1 MQDIL
6 SLKNISHTYHSLLGE
21 TRSLT
26 DINITIK
33 DGEFISIVGPS
44 GCGKST
50 LLSIIAGLITPTTGQ
65 ITFHGTNM
73 GYMFQKD
80 MLFDWYTIYE
90 NITLGLKIGHK
101 MLPDYL
107 LRVNYLLDKYELTEF
122 MHQKPSAL
130 SGGMRQRAALIRTLA
145 LDPDLLLLDE
155 PFSAL
160 DYQTRLNVCDDIYKI
175 IKKEH
180 KTAILVT
187 HDISEA
193 VSIGGR
199 IVILTKRP
207 GEIKT
212 IYNANYSVYYNT
224 PALARTSPDFTKHFN
239 NVWKELASDEQL

>member
-6 SLKNISHTYHSLLGE
+6 TLNHISHTYHSLLGE
-21 TRSLT
+21 TKTLS
-26 DINITIK
+26 DICLSIK

-50 LLSIIAGLITPTTGQ
+50 LLSIMAGLITPSYGRL
-65 ITFHGTNM
+65 TFHGTNM

-80 MLFDWYTIYE
+80 LLFEWRSIYK
-90 NITLGLKIGHK
+90 NAVLGLEIEHK
-101 MLPDYL
+101 MLPEYL
-107 LRVNYLLDKYELTEF
+107 NQIDSLLKKYGLYEFKDK
-122 MHQKPSAL
+122 KPSQL

-145 LDPDLLLLDE
+145 LNPDLLLLDE

-160 DYQTRLNVCDDIYKI
+160 DYQTRLTVCDDIYKI

-180 KTAILVT
+180 KTAVLVT

-199 IVILTKRP
+199 IVILTDRP
-207 GEIKT
+207 GTIKSIYEINYDD
-212 IYNANYSVYYNT
+212 IYNS
-224 PALARTSPDFTKHFN
+224 PALARTSPDFTTHFN
-239 NVWKELASDEQL
+239 NIWKEIQHEI